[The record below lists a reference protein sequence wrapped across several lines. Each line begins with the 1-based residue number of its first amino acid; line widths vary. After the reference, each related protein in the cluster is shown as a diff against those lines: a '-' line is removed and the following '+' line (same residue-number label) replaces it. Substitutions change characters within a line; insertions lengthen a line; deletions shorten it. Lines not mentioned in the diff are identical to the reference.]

1 MSLVDLAV
9 QNYLVPTV
17 VEQTSRGERAYD
29 LYSRLLKENIIF
41 IGTPLDDTIANLIC
55 AQLLHLES
63 ENPDRDI
70 SLYINSPGGDINAL
84 FAVYDTMQ
92 YIKPDIN
99 TICFGQAA
107 SAAAVLLAAGT
118 KGKRL
123 ALPHSRVLIHQPY
136 AGAQGQVSD
145 IELASREIQR
155 LKAQLEEI
163 LARHTGQDVAR
174 IHADTDRDFVMT
186 AAEAK
191 EYGIIDEVIDT
202 RSLPDNSGAIA
213 AVT

>member
-29 LYSRLLKENIIF
+29 LYSRLLKEYIIF
-41 IGTPLDDTIANLIC
+41 IGTPLDDTIANLVC

-155 LKAQLEEI
+155 LKVQLEEI

>member
-1 MSLVDLAV
+1 M
-9 QNYLVPTV
+9 
-17 VEQTSRGERAYD
+17 
-29 LYSRLLKENIIF
+29 
-41 IGTPLDDTIANLIC
+41 
-55 AQLLHLES
+55 
-63 ENPDRDI
+63 
-70 SLYINSPGGDINAL
+70 
-84 FAVYDTMQ
+84 
-92 YIKPDIN
+92 
-99 TICFGQAA
+99 
-107 SAAAVLLAAGT
+107 
-118 KGKRL
+118 
-123 ALPHSRVLIHQPY
+123 
-136 AGAQGQVSD
+136 
-145 IELASREIQR
+145 ASREIQR